1 MGIQTLVYK
10 MKGPLIIVVAIFLAG
25 TTVQGHDPTL
35 DGEWEDFTQRYN
47 KNYKDSIET
56 EYRRDVWEGHMKFIK
71 QHNLEAS
78 SGQHTYTVGVNEFA
92 DLTTQEFVKIFNGMN
107 ASMGILNSTH
117 EFEVFEDDLPDS
129 VDWRTKGYVTP
140 VKNQQMCGSCWAFST
155 TGSLEGQHAKVN
167 GTLVS
172 LSEQQLVDCDT
183 IDFGCDGG
191 LMTNAFTYIIRN
203 KGIDTEASYP
213 YQAVDGAKCLYKPQ
227 DIGATMTAY
236 KTIPTG
242 DENALQAAVANVGP
256 ISVGIDA
263 SQESF
268 QLYQKGVY
276 YEPDCSSQF
285 LDHGVLAVGYGSTD
299 VDDNNYPTVMD
310 YWLVKNSW
318 GTTWGMEGYIQ
329 MSRNRKNNC
338 GIATMAS
345 YPVV

>member
-1 MGIQTLVYK
+1 MGADLEIETIK
-10 MKGPLIIVVAIFLAG
+10 MKTLLLICGLVALSAAAPTAVDLEWIVFKGVHGKSYANEMEEAIRKSIF
-25 TTVQGHDPTL
+25 
-35 DGEWEDFTQRYN
+35 EEN
-47 KNYKDSIET
+47 KKYID
-56 EYRRDVWEGHMKFIK
+56 
-71 QHNLEAS
+71 QHNAEFEA
-78 SGQHTYTVGVNEFA
+78 GLHTFTLGVNQFTDMATSEVNGLMNGYVMPKSRRATATFVEL
-92 DLTTQEFVKIFNGMN
+92 DNTT
-107 ASMGILNSTH
+107 T
-117 EFEVFEDDLPDS
+117 LPTT
-129 VDWRTKGYVTP
+129 VDWRTKGAVTK
-140 VKNQQMCGSCWAFST
+140 VKNQGQCGSCWAFST
-155 TGSLEGQHAKVN
+155 TGSLEGQHAIKKKA
-167 GTLVS
+167 LLS
-172 LSEQQLVDCDT
+172 FSEQQLVDCDT

-285 LDHGVLAVGYGSTD
+285 LDHGVLAVGYGTTD
-299 VDDNNYPTVMD
+299 ADDDNYPTVVD